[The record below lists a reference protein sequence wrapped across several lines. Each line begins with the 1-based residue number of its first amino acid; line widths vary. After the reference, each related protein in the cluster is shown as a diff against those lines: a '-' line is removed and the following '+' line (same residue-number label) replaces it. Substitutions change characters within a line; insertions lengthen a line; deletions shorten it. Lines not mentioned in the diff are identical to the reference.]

1 MAIKLECPWCNY
13 EATNKSYP
21 ASSAMLKAHKQ
32 MRYHCREHHQQE
44 TKQYQEILRIWENK
58 LYSKS
63 IFEYY
68 MQVIEY
74 ALDEDYNGKPPRTI
88 VNEYSPK
95 DLKEMDKTELR
106 KTIENHIIKNKS
118 K

>member
-1 MAIKLECPWCNY
+1 MVVKLECPWCDY
-13 EATNKSYP
+13 ESINNSYP
-21 ASSAMLKAHKQ
+21 ASSAMLKSYKQ
-32 MRYHCREHHQQE
+32 MRTHCREYHQQE
-44 TKQYQEILRIWENK
+44 TKQYQKILRIWEDK

-88 VNEYSPK
+88 VNDYSPA
-95 DLKEMDKTELR
+95 DLKDMDKKELR
-106 KTIENHIIKNKS
+106 RTIGNHIRSKN
-118 K
+118 